1 MRRSRFYI
9 YLKAKTSFV
18 TYLIGFLLLKI
29 IRNPY
34 IKSVLLEHSKI
45 DCIDIIAL
53 PIHKIWSHN
62 VIITNLFGK
71 GYWAKVLGLGWPS
84 INWPLTSHRARY
96 MRQARDAKR
105 ARHNRNSASS

>member
-29 IRNPY
+29 IPNPY